1 MDIVHNDCVRN
12 GLGGALPTMIHDD
25 DDDVLIDI
33 IIHLR
38 SCMYCITLRK
48 RHRRQT
54 LRIIFYFFY
63 FYVYYRKKNPLN
75 GYCKPSSVY
84 VFVLESDDRKT
95 ACYDHDLYISY
106 NACIIDAND

>member
-25 DDDVLIDI
+25 DVLIAI
-33 IIHLR
+33 IIYIYIYIR
-38 SCMYCITLRK
+38 SCVYCITLRK

-54 LRIIFYFFY
+54 LRIIFYFFFY
-63 FYVYYRKKNPLN
+63 FYIYYRKKNPLN

-95 ACYDHDLYISY
+95 ACYDHDLYI
-106 NACIIDAND
+106 